1 MTGAMLAAAVLAGFA
16 FGWAVVPI
24 IAAVAFLAR
33 IGRATGWVLGAL
45 IIGAVVLGA
54 IRSAPSRGHELDASW
69 ITVSEQTGQIAGSVV
84 DDGRM
89 QRFIVRIDDGHRLCA
104 RAFSRADLGR
114 GDRIRLQIDPDAT
127 GPISDGYAAYLRS
140 RGCDWSGTAGR
151 ITLLRHGTGVL
162 RTFDSVRSDI
172 AMQLVDWVPGNSG
185 ALLAGLVVG
194 DDSLM
199 SDETMDAFERTG
211 TLHVVAISGSNLTL
225 LASLLLVASVWSPRR
240 WLTDLAAMAVIWLYV
255 LVGGAGPP
263 TIRAGF
269 LATAGTGAR
278 AFGRPP
284 DLMSLSLQVAAIQ
297 ALIWPSSVL
306 GLSYQLSTVAIFGV
320 LVATTRRSFEGVGGA
335 IWIVVLTT
343 IVVNLVSLP
352 ILPAASRPSL
362 LQSLL
367 ANTIIAP
374 LVSLAFVLGLLAIA
388 VGVVV
393 PVIGQSI
400 AVVAGEINGATIS
413 IVRAIGAW
421 DWLPGSLAWDGSNAP
436 PRLLLAGAII
446 VMLGVSKDFRRGLR
460 DARVRLAFAD
470 EATGMLML
478 GSGVGACVGV
488 VIVALAR

>member
-1 MTGAMLAAAVLAGFA
+1 MIGATLAAAVLAGFA
-16 FGWAVVPI
+16 AGWPVVPI
-24 IAAVAFLAR
+24 IAAVAFLAY
-33 IGRATGWVLGAL
+33 IGRARGCVLGTLVVGAAIL
-45 IIGAVVLGA
+45 GAV
-54 IRSAPSRGHELDASW
+54 RSAPTRGHELDASW
-69 ITVSEQTGQIAGSVV
+69 ITGGEQTGQIAGSVV

-89 QRFIVRIDDGHRLCA
+89 QRFIVRVDDGHRLCA
-104 RAFSRADLGR
+104 LAFTRADLGR
-114 GDRIRLQIDPDAT
+114 GDRITMQIDPALANS
-127 GPISDGYAAYLRS
+127 ISEGYAAYLRS
-140 RGCDWSGTAGR
+140 RGCDWSGTVGR
-151 ITLLRHGTGVL
+151 ITLLRQGSGVL
-162 RTFDSVRSDI
+162 RTFDSIRSDI
-172 AMQLVDWVPGNSG
+172 AGQLVQWVPGDPG

-269 LATAGTGAR
+269 LATAGAGAR

-284 DLMSLSLQVAAIQ
+284 DLMTLSLQVAAIQ

-320 LVATTRRSFEGVGGA
+320 LVATTRRSFDGVGGA
-335 IWIVVLTT
+335 IWVVVLTT

-367 ANTIIAP
+367 TNTIIAP
-374 LVSLAFVLGLLAIA
+374 LVSLAFVLGLLAIGA
-388 VGVVV
+388 GVFV
-393 PVIGQSI
+393 PVVGEAL

-413 IVRAIGAW
+413 IVRTIGGW
-421 DWLPGSLAWDGSNAP
+421 DWLPGTLAWDGTNAP
-436 PRLLLAGAII
+436 AGLLLAGAVI
-446 VMLGVSKDFRRGLR
+446 VMLGVSKDFRRALR
-460 DARVRLAFAD
+460 DARIRLAFAD

-488 VIVALAR
+488 AIVALVR